1 MPLIVV
7 SIVIFLLCLA
17 ALLSATETAITAT
30 SPGLIQKMKSE
41 GSKNAIKLLS
51 LLKRKEK
58 VISTLLI
65 GNSLATTLFTIMS
78 TSLFIEFLGD
88 DLGTLVSSVVI
99 STAIIVFSE
108 VIPKAIAVS
117 KAEKIALKATPVLL
131 IVLRILEPVNICL
144 AYIVKAFCFV
154 FRIDLKQNISAAD
167 EVRGVIEHHMY
178 EGNVV
183 KDDRDMLGGILDLR
197 DLVIADIMIHRS
209 NIVAI
214 NIDTKPEEIVSLV
227 LSSQHTRIPFWEENH
242 DNIIGILHTKDL
254 INAMYNNNKSNIVS
268 EINIRALLSSP
279 LFIPDNALVTGQLH
293 SFKEGQSH
301 LACVVNEYGDL
312 QGIVTLEDIL
322 EEIVGQIYDEHD
334 SSKNKVL
341 QKSETEFVI
350 DGSTPI
356 RDLNREF
363 GWMLSE
369 ADATTIA
376 GFIINKLERI
386 PDQGEFFTEKNL
398 KIIIKKKSA
407 NRIKTIRVIVQKEI
421 DFDSD

>member
-1 MPLIVV
+1 M
-7 SIVIFLLCLA
+7 
-17 ALLSATETAITAT
+17 
-30 SPGLIQKMKSE
+30 
-41 GSKNAIKLLS
+41 
-51 LLKRKEK
+51 
-58 VISTLLI
+58 
-65 GNSLATTLFTIMS
+65 
-78 TSLFIEFLGD
+78 
-88 DLGTLVSSVVI
+88 
-99 STAIIVFSE
+99 
-108 VIPKAIAVS
+108 
-117 KAEKIALKATPVLL
+117 
-131 IVLRILEPVNICL
+131 VLRILEPVNIFL

-167 EVRGVIEHHMY
+167 EVRGVIEHHMH

-214 NIDTKPEEIVSLV
+214 NIDTKPEEIVNLV
-227 LSSQHTRIPFWEENH
+227 LSSHHTRIPFWEENH
-242 DNIIGILHTKDL
+242 DNIIGVLHTKDL
-254 INAMYNNNKSNIVS
+254 INAIYNNNKSNVVS
-268 EINIRALLSSP
+268 EINIRALLSTP

-293 SFKEGQSH
+293 SFKEGQTH

-334 SSKNKVL
+334 SNKDKII
-341 QKSETEFVI
+341 QKSEKGFII

-398 KIIIKKKSA
+398 KIIIKKKAA
-407 NRIKTIRVIVQKEI
+407 NRIKTIRVIVTEEEL
-421 DFDSD
+421 DSD